1 NFKVA
6 KFVVALDSIRSKTF
20 ISSNIREAFKR
31 TSICPIDRE
40 VPYRFIYNYYSASA
54 KGSV

>member
-1 NFKVA
+1 
-6 KFVVALDSIRSKTF
+6 FVVALDSIRSKTF
-20 ISSNIREAFKR
+20 TSSNIREAFKR

-40 VPYRFIYNYYSASA
+40 VPYRFIRDYYSASA